1 MEKFHPS
8 LFLQIQFHPSLF
20 LQIHEAQTC
29 TEGSKY
35 DLYRLKAFIERKI
48 YKQKN

>member
-1 MEKFHPS
+1 MKK
-8 LFLQIQFHPSLF
+8 FHPSLF

-35 DLYRLKAFIERKI
+35 DLYRLKASIERKI
-48 YKQKN
+48 YKQKS